1 MVANFLK
8 GPFQIFL
15 KHTLVFALVWWNTVE
30 LDNILGIFGQSFGDI
45 CGFVMCSGEGLGWR
59 IIWKSVET

>member
-15 KHTLVFALVWWNTVE
+15 WWNTVE
-30 LDNILGIFGQSFGDI
+30 LDILGIFGQSFGDI
-45 CGFVMCSGEGLGWR
+45 CGFVMNSGEGLGWR